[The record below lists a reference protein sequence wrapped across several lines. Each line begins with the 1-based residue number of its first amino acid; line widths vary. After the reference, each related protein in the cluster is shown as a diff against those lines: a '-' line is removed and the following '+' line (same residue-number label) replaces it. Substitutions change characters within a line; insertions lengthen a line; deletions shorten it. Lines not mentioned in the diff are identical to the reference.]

1 MEAGMEQEEKRKTQA
16 KKAAFPEETPKAGLF
31 ELFLTFVRIGAATF
45 GGGVAM
51 LPVIEHEVTEKKH
64 WASEDE
70 LTDYYAISQC
80 TPGAIAVNT
89 ATFVGSKMRGA
100 IGGIV
105 ATLGVIFPSMVIIC
119 VIAAFLKNFAN
130 IPAVGHAFAGI
141 RACVTVLIFQS
152 VLKIGKGDLVD
163 LFSWILF
170 LIVMAL
176 SIFTSISTPLLVI
189 LAGVTGYVMMLL
201 RRKRDRKGAR

>member
-1 MEAGMEQEEKRKTQA
+1 MEQEEKRKTKAQ
-16 KKAAFPEETPKAGLF
+16 KAALPEETPKAGLF

-119 VIAAFLKNFAN
+119 ERIRLSSSTHACACASFRRRSASM
-130 IPAVGHAFAGI
+130 AVKAESSS
-141 RACVTVLIFQS
+141 TVPYASTRRS
-152 VLKIGKGDLVD
+152 VLKTRSPPIREVMPPSPCLV
-163 LFSWILF
+163 
-170 LIVMAL
+170 
-176 SIFTSISTPLLVI
+176 
-189 LAGVTGYVMMLL
+189 
-201 RRKRDRKGAR
+201 